1 MPTGGVTSP
10 CPELGYYS
18 IPGGCFCGRATM
30 FYLVVLREERYYS
43 IPGGTFCGPAD
54 TRVLSLFPSL
64 PPLSSAH
71 PPFIGTSCCVRPFL
85 PSFCGGPELRYYSI
99 STLGFCGPKI
109 SRRIIIIRVAFCG
122 QNRYQCTYLLVN
134 LTRIAPLLC
143 LPL

>member
-1 MPTGGVTSP
+1 MYLWYLTTGLTEARYPSVPRRLRSNRARRRVHTGGGTSP

-99 STLGFCGPKI
+99 STLGFCGPKN
-109 SRRIIIIRVAFCG
+109 SRRIIV
-122 QNRYQCTYLLVN
+122 
-134 LTRIAPLLC
+134 
-143 LPL
+143 